1 MFDKNFERSK
11 YTQGYLPKGIHMY
24 ALISKKYIGRVCE
37 REEIRG
43 RAQAKNIT
51 KKSGNRK

>member
-1 MFDKNFERSK
+1 MFDKYFERSK
-11 YTQGYLPKGIHMY
+11 YTQGCLPKGIHTY

-51 KKSGNRK
+51 KKSENRK